1 MFKINIIAFSDSRG
15 GAAKAALQQVLS
27 ILDEENHSVRFIV
40 AEKHLSGPLSIGPS
54 IFDSTCHIIKRVLSL
69 TISKLQITTNATKHS
84 LNMFSSSHVLKQI
97 DLNADVIHFHWF
109 NNDTLSIKNLERI
122 LKNTKAKVI
131 ITLHD
136 EWFFS
141 GSEHYIKFDNTRFL
155 SGYTINNKDVY
166 GLDLDRWTFQR
177 KLKLK
182 TLLERNNVIFTVP
195 SEYLLQRAKNSFL
208 LSNTKII
215 KIGNIINDKDFK
227 PIDKKL
233 SRKILGLPEKSFIIA
248 YGAIGG
254 GKGNTLKGYDLLKDA
269 LDKLK
274 SFNYEINK
282 KILLLTFGGK
292 KNNKSTLSGFDI
304 LNLGHID
311 SREKLSMVYSCAD
324 ITVIPSRVESF
335 GQIAAE
341 SLLCATPV
349 ISFNNSGLADIIQHN
364 KSGFLVNA
372 FDTTK
377 LADAILKMLSMP
389 DNDRIIMG
397 KIGQDFVLKNFT
409 PSVLSNYWKLL
420 YNID

>member
-1 MFKINIIAFSDSRG
+1 MSNINIIAFSDFRG
-15 GAAKAALQQVLS
+15 GAAKATLQQVRS
-27 ILDEENHSVRFIV
+27 ILDEETFSIKFLVT
-40 AEKHLSGPLSIGPS
+40 EKHLSESLSIGPNKLDS
-54 IFDSTCHIIKRVLSL
+54 ICHIIKRVLSL
-69 TISKLQITTNATKHS
+69 AISKLQITTNKTKHS
-84 LNMFSSSHVLKQI
+84 LNLFSSSHVLKKI
-97 DLNADVIHFHWF
+97 DLNADIIHFHWL
-109 NNDTLSIKNLERI
+109 NNDTLSIKDLEGV
-122 LKNTKAKVI
+122 LKSTKAKVI

-141 GSEHYIKFDNTRFL
+141 GSEHYIKFDSTRFL

-233 SRKILGLPEKSFIIA
+233 SRKILGLPENSFIIA

-282 KILLLTFGGK
+282 KILLLTFGGR
-292 KNNKSTLSGFDI
+292 KNNKSTLSGFDM

-311 SREKLSMVYSCAD
+311 SKEKLSTIYSCAD
-324 ITVIPSRVESF
+324 ITITPSRVESF
-335 GQIAAE
+335 GQVAAE

-349 ISFNNSGLADIIQHN
+349 IAFDNSGLTDIIQHN
-364 KSGFLVNA
+364 KSGLLVNA

-377 LADAILKMLSMP
+377 LANAILKMLIMP
-389 DNDRIIMG
+389 DRDRVMMG
-397 KIGQDFVLKNFT
+397 ETGRNFVLKNFT
-409 PSVLSNYWKLL
+409 PDVLSNYWKLL